1 MSGQI
6 LTIKTKAVPGKPS
19 GSQEIVSRGVMSVLW
34 VSWMPKRAGK
44 VMHKTIY
51 LLKKRSYK
59 SQALL
64 KETTHIQLCCQAVMS

>member
-6 LTIKTKAVPGKPS
+6 LAIKTKAVPGKPS

-44 VMHKTIY
+44 VLHKTIY
-51 LLKKRSYK
+51 LLKK
-59 SQALL
+59 
-64 KETTHIQLCCQAVMS
+64 KEEEVINPWPF